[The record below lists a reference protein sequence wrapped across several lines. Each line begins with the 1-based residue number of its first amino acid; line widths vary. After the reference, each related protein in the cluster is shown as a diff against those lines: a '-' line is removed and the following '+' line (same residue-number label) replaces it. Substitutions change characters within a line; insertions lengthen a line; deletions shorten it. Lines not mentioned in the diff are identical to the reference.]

1 MDDNLPKSPPPLSES
16 SSLPPP
22 ITIKEETKYSEKKD
36 PPMLFILFTNPV
48 TYFKKWVEK
57 FLKNQD
63 IDFHLRI
70 RPFAAIG
77 LIMTISIVGGG
88 AFTIGRYFF
97 PYSSPVFHRQVVY
110 PGTIQKGD
118 KNQFFLMTQDATPW
132 KLKPKTSINLE
143 NLIGRQV
150 VVTGNLT
157 AEKYL
162 IEVSEL
168 IIAETP
174 TQSLTYAQNT
184 PTYQTPN
191 IPPTPSSTSSADL
204 PKLYSSLSW
213 EITQTKTLI
222 FTSGK
227 RKIEEEGIYLESAQV
242 ADFPQDFINYYI
254 NALKANGFKQ
264 TLNSINPDGITVT
277 FAKDDLFLTFGVK
290 NVYKGSG
297 EKKQL
302 AGFKAYI
309 EHN

>member
-1 MDDNLPKSPPPLSES
+1 MDDNLPKVPQENGPTVQFDPPHSNPQDPNTYGPNSHYHQVQSELASHRHRDVHGHFLPEHPGQTPNSDSFRTNPSIPPPPSNPTQTTPFPNPPAES

-22 ITIKEETKYSEKKD
+22 ISIKEETKYSEKKD

-118 KNQFFLMTQDATPW
+118 TNQFFLMTQDATSW
-132 KLKPKTSINLE
+132 KLKPKTNINLE

-150 VVTGNLT
+150 LVTGNLT

-168 IIAETP
+168 IITETP
-174 TQSLTYAQNT
+174 AQSLTYTQNI

-191 IPPTPSSTSSADL
+191 ASDSLVSSSGGSNPAPPGAGTTN
-204 PKLYSSLSW
+204 SLLR
-213 EITQTKTLI
+213 T
-222 FTSGK
+222 
-227 RKIEEEGIYLESAQV
+227 
-242 ADFPQDFINYYI
+242 
-254 NALKANGFKQ
+254 
-264 TLNSINPDGITVT
+264 
-277 FAKDDLFLTFGVK
+277 
-290 NVYKGSG
+290 
-297 EKKQL
+297 
-302 AGFKAYI
+302 
-309 EHN
+309 